1 MPRLSKGRI
10 AHVLPWVSIGGTEL
24 QTRRLAQAAD
34 ELGHSNIIY
43 VPIGGD
49 KTRTLFREAGF
60 SVFEYEQ
67 VQPSYSKPSRYVRA
81 SRELAASLRKNNI
94 QVLHCAD
101 VLAAHFTGVAG
112 RLAGARVISHVRNH
126 YPHFPLRDKTFLM
139 TVERFIFVS
148 KNTRDSF
155 GIARAR
161 ARSRV
166 LYDLPGVVFKPLENR
181 ESARSNFGL
190 SRDSHVFGMAAR
202 VSPQKDFPTLI
213 RAAAIVAEKLPNCTF
228 LIAGDYQA
236 EPAHRSHFESI
247 QPLLRETAMRDRF
260 FFAGFQPEMNPFYA
274 AIDTFVLSSNWEGL
288 ATTILEAMMYRKPV
302 VSTNVGGIS
311 EAIQDGVSGFLIPP
325 KSPELFAHRL
335 LQIAGDRNL
344 SESMVENAARSLNEK
359 FGQTRFLEQV
369 DQLYSDL
376 FLSRKAAI

>member
-1 MPRLSKGRI
+1 MLRLSKGRI

-34 ELGHSNIIY
+34 ELGYSNIIY
-43 VPIGGD
+43 VPAGAD

-60 SVFEYEQ
+60 NVFEYEQ
-67 VQPSYSKPSRYVRA
+67 VQPSYSKPNRFVKA

-94 QVLHCAD
+94 QVLHYAD

-112 RLAGARVISHVRNH
+112 RLARAKVISHVRNH

-139 TVERFIFVS
+139 AVERFIFVS

-155 GIARAR
+155 GIVRAR

-166 LYDLPGVVFKPLENR
+166 LYDLPGAVFKPLEDR
-181 ESARSNFGL
+181 ENARSNFGL
-190 SRDSHVFGMAAR
+190 PRDSHVFGMAAR

-213 RAAAIVAEKLPNCTF
+213 RAAAIVTEKLPNCAF

-236 EPAHRSHFESI
+236 EPAHRSHFESL
-247 QPLLRETAMRDRF
+247 QPLLRDSRMCDRF
-260 FFAGFQPEMNPFYA
+260 FFAGFQPEMSPFYA

-288 ATTILEAMMYRKPV
+288 ATTILEAMMYRRPV

-311 EAIQDGVSGFLIPP
+311 EAIEDGVNGFLAPP
-325 KSPELFAHRL
+325 KSPELFAQRL
-335 LQIAGDRNL
+335 LQIATDCSL
-344 SESMVENAARSLNEK
+344 AKSMVENAERSLNEK
-359 FGQTRFLEQV
+359 FGQTRFVEQV

-376 FLSRKAAI
+376 LFK